1 MATRVASAPSAG
13 VFETS
18 CVASLCKSTLTLIL
32 APYRSVRRVEEIIT
46 FSNAGHDSMLGPL
59 FEQLCLS
66 PQAANSERGFM
77 IRVFE

>member
-32 APYRSVRRVEEIIT
+32 APYRVRRVEEIIT
-46 FSNAGHDSMLGPL
+46 FRNAGHDSMLEPL